1 MTNFAPTCRLRV
13 ACLLLLLAGTAGIS
27 RAQGA
32 HSTGAQHFFSLTP
45 AAFTLKS
52 APPVVSARRP
62 GPDQLFPLPET
73 WLLPAAAKPLRA
85 ETRRAP
91 QPDEPAQ
98 VTTPPAT
105 SNSNDYVRPTKQE
118 RARRYLLDI
127 AGPLALLGVGVAA
140 GFDQGSHE
148 PVEWG
153 QGAAGYGKRYA
164 SRLGQNAIQ
173 QTVTYGLS
181 EALRQDSAFHKSE
194 RHSFGERLGDALAQN
209 ITSRTATG
217 RRVLS
222 ASRLAGFYVGGL
234 VPAVTW
240 YPDRFGYKDGLR
252 QGTYSLA
259 FGFGVNVLREFIF
272 RR

>member
-1 MTNFAPTCRLRV
+1 MTNLASTTCKLRV
-13 ACLLLLLAGTAGIS
+13 ACLLLLLAAAAGTSYAQS
-27 RAQGA
+27 ARAPGE
-32 HSTGAQHFFSLTP
+32 HHFFSFAP
-45 AAFTLKS
+45 GPFTLES
-52 APPVVSARRP
+52 APSVKPARMHGRKE
-62 GPDQLFPLPET
+62 LFPLPET
-73 WLLPAAAKPLRA
+73 RLLPADAHRARA
-85 ETRRAP
+85 EKGRTP
-91 QPDEPAQ
+91 QLDEQTQGNA
-98 VTTPPAT
+98 TPVAN
-105 SNSNDYVRPTKQE
+105 NSYVRPTRQE
-118 RARRYLLDI
+118 RARRYLLDT
-127 AGPLALLGVGVAA
+127 AGPLALLGVSVAA
-140 GFDQGSHE
+140 GFDQASDE

-153 QGAAGYGKRYA
+153 QGASGYGKRYA

-209 ITSRTATG
+209 ITSRTASG

-222 ASRLAGFYVGGL
+222 APRLAGFYVGGL

-240 YPDRFGYKDGLR
+240 YPGRYSYKDGLR
-252 QGTYSLA
+252 QGTYALA